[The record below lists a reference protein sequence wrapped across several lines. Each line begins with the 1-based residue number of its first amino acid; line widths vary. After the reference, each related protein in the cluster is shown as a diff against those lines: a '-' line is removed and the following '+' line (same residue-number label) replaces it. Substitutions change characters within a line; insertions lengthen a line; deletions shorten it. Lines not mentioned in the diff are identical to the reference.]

1 LLDIGEVPIDY
12 TKSYKKGDTFSY
24 KSPFIMWADGH
35 QGLFTYFVNLQGS
48 TYKLGCFNFDFIPQK
63 EVIIKE

>member
-1 LLDIGEVPIDY
+1 
-12 TKSYKKGDTFSY
+12 
-24 KSPFIMWADGH
+24 MWADGH